1 MNSIIFNSQ
10 PCMQCVGEFLPRS
23 TILSLNS
30 VNKRFYNQIIPEMMR
45 NLKMFPLAS
54 RQNYLFI
61 KENKIYAQN
70 YSNATKTREIDFE
83 NDDWQHDNQYVFDD
97 EYSNHP
103 TAIVDFQDL
112 KDLAMLED
120 NEEVLFQN
128 VVQVDQNNI
137 LIFPLKD
144 ALKLEKCIS
153 VTFIKDEKP

>member
-1 MNSIIFNSQ
+1 
-10 PCMQCVGEFLPRS
+10 
-23 TILSLNS
+23 
-30 VNKRFYNQIIPEMMR
+30 
-45 NLKMFPLAS
+45 MFPLAS

-128 VVQVDQNNI
+128 IVQVDQNNI